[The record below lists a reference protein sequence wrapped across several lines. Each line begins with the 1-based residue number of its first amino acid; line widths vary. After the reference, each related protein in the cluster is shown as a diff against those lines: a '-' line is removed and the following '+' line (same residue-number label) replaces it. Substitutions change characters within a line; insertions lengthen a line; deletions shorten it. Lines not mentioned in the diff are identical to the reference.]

1 MKFLQFIM
9 TIVIMAFGLWISA
22 IMFGPWAIVKYAEKQ
37 FGELITLH
45 NVTVSSKLD
54 AKINRI
60 DFNHDT
66 FKSSSIRGIEFRWS
80 IISGKP
86 KLMIDVSS
94 ANFEDQYSLS
104 NIYVEINKS
113 DNKNNYPIA
122 INAVAEKLEALGFVN
137 VSNVEAKFL
146 TNLEFSEFS
155 NFKSTSGNLEMTGL
169 FDLQSDGLEA
179 TADVLRLNGDVMDMS
194 DEILIHLEKVT
205 SVKFNADAEKIIGKI
220 IPNDQFFDFAVE
232 VAHAR
237 ADKDIFSS
245 EKISALGKYDI
256 ISHEI
261 VEGIFFELE
270 QAELLGRKIVKSKSK
285 IDLNEGLLTITS
297 EGILESTE
305 INLGGQYIGN
315 LPSSE
320 FNLNLKS
327 EALDKPGEFAVA
339 LDLVVQTDPEVD
351 ISVKSSGMMSS
362 SNLIDDCFN
371 SKCDFKDIILE
382 YSIQSEGHQ
391 MSGKSECYDINCSSN
406 SSRHDISTSDTNQ
419 FFQKMQETGMF
430 NPFIL
435 GLAYSQMLGGLPEG
449 SGHKLSF

>member
-22 IMFGPWAIVKYAEKQ
+22 IMFGPWAIMKYAEKQ

-86 KLMIDVSS
+86 KLMIDASS

-122 INAVAEKLEALGFVN
+122 INAVAEKLEALGSVN

-155 NFKSTSGNLEMTGL
+155 NFKSSSGNLEMTGL
-169 FDLQSDGLEA
+169 FDLQSDGLKA
-179 TADVLRLNGDVMDMS
+179 DADVLRLNSGVLNMS
-194 DEILIHLEKVT
+194 DEIFILLEKVT
-205 SVKFNADAEKIIGKI
+205 SVKFNSNADRIIGKI
-220 IPNDQFFDFAVE
+220 IPHDQFFDFDVGVTNAQFDE
-232 VAHAR
+232 
-237 ADKDIFSS
+237 DIFSS
-245 EKISALGKYDI
+245 EKISALGKYDLT
-256 ISHEI
+256 SHEI
-261 VEGIFFELE
+261 VEEIFIELE
-270 QAELLGRKIVKSKSK
+270 QAELLGRKIVKSTSK
-285 IDLNEGLLTITS
+285 IDLKEGIPTIIS
-297 EGILESTE
+297 EGMLEDTE
-305 INLGGQYIGN
+305 INLGGKYIGS
-315 LPSSE
+315 LPSSK
-320 FNLNLKS
+320 FNISLKS
-327 EALDKPGEFAVA
+327 EAAVKSNEFDVTIDLD
-339 LDLVVQTDPEVD
+339 VQTEPEVEMS
-351 ISVKSSGMMSS
+351 IKSTAIMSPL
-362 SNLIDDCFN
+362 NVIENCLK
-371 SKCDFKDIILE
+371 SKCDFKDITLK
-382 YSIQSEGHQ
+382 YFIQSEGHQ

-406 SSRHDISTSDTNQ
+406 SSRHEISTSDTNQ
-419 FFQKMQETGMF
+419 FFQQMQKTGIF
-430 NPFIL
+430 NPLLL
-435 GLAYSQMLGGLPEG
+435 GLAYSQVLGGLPDG
-449 SGHKLSF
+449 AGHKLSF

>member
-86 KLMIDVSS
+86 KLMIDASS

-237 ADKDIFSS
+237 ADEGIFSS

-285 IDLNEGLLTITS
+285 IDLNKGISTITS
-297 EGILESTE
+297 EGILEDTE

-327 EALDKPGEFAVA
+327 EALDNSSEFEAT
-339 LDLVVQTDPEVD
+339 LNLVVQTDPEVD
-351 ISVKSSGMMSS
+351 ISIKSSGLMSS
-362 SNLIDDCFN
+362 SDLIDDCLM
-371 SKCDFKDIILE
+371 SQCDVKDIAIE

-419 FFQKMQETGMF
+419 FFQNMQHTGIF
-430 NPFIL
+430 NPLLL
-435 GLAYSQMLGGLPEG
+435 GLAYAQVLGGSPDG
-449 SGHKLSF
+449 AGHKLSF

>member
-1 MKFLQFIM
+1 MRFLQVIM

-22 IMFGPWAIVKYAEKQ
+22 IMFGPWAIVKYAENQ

-54 AKINRI
+54 VKINRI

-66 FKSSSIRGIEFRWS
+66 FKSSSIRGIEIRWS

-86 KLMIDVSS
+86 KLMIHVSL
-94 ANFEDQYSLS
+94 ANFEDQYSTS
-104 NIYVEINKS
+104 GVYVEINKS
-113 DNKNNYPIA
+113 DKTNDFPIA
-122 INAVAEKLEALGFVN
+122 IKSTAERFDAMGSMTMSEIEADFF
-137 VSNVEAKFL
+137 S
-146 TNLEFSEFS
+146 NLEFSEFR
-155 NFKSTSGNLEMTGL
+155 NFKSTSDNFEMTGP

-194 DEILIHLEKVT
+194 DEILIHLDKVI
-205 SVKFNADAEKIIGKI
+205 SIKLKSDADKIIGKI
-220 IPNDQFFDFAVE
+220 IPNGPFFDFDVE
-232 VAHAR
+232 VTHAR
-237 ADKDIFSS
+237 ADEDIFSS
-245 EKISALGKYDI
+245 EKISAIGKYDL

-270 QAELLGRKIVKSKSK
+270 KAELLGRKIVKSKSK
-285 IDLNEGLLTITS
+285 IDLNKGISTITS
-297 EGILESTE
+297 EGILEDTE

-327 EALDKPGEFAVA
+327 EALDNSSEIEAT
-339 LDLVVQTDPEVD
+339 LNLVVQTDPEVD
-351 ISVKSSGMMSS
+351 ISIKSSGLMSS
-362 SNLIDDCFN
+362 SDLIDDCLM
-371 SKCDFKDIILE
+371 SQCDVKDIAIE

-419 FFQKMQETGMF
+419 FFQNMQHTGIF
-430 NPFIL
+430 NPLLL
-435 GLAYSQMLGGLPEG
+435 GLAYAQVLGGSPDG
-449 SGHKLSF
+449 AGHKLSF